1 MGDQPQKRN
10 LMGDLMIIY
19 IVENSFHCVYKNRI
33 ISVDLK
39 NCIQKGYIVNKEVFM
54 QEFNKMLKKE
64 KIKTKLFGDN
74 ITFVNNGYFSTGDLF
89 FLESIFNDLGFIKVD
104 FLDIRDLFPDM
115 NVIFVEINESYII
128 IYLKDTLYLDLTYFK
143 DIPVIL
149 NSLKTAFD
157 KDIAFF
163 GLNKSIPNIHIKNVY
178 SYYIENYKN
187 YITQS
192 LLKVKKQGYYF
203 FFLLILLFFYTI
215 IVCDSLK

>member
-1 MGDQPQKRN
+1 MGEKLQKRN
-10 LMGDLMIIY
+10 LMGDLMIVY
-19 IVENSFHCVYKNRI
+19 IVESSFHCVYKNRI

-74 ITFVNNGYFSTGDLF
+74 ITFVNNGYFSIGDLF

-115 NVIFVEINESYII
+115 NVIFVEVNESYII
-128 IYLKDTLYLDLTYFK
+128 IYLKDILYLDLTYFK
-143 DIPVIL
+143 DIPAIL
-149 NSLKTAFD
+149 NSLKSFFD

-163 GLNKSIPNIHIKNVY
+163 FLYKSIPNIHIKSVY

-192 LLKVKKQGYYF
+192 LLKVKK
-203 FFLLILLFFYTI
+203 
-215 IVCDSLK
+215 

>member
-1 MGDQPQKRN
+1 MGDQQQKRN
-10 LMGDLMIIY
+10 LMGDLMIVY

-54 QEFNKMLKKE
+54 QEFNKILKKE

-74 ITFVNNGYFSTGDLF
+74 ITFVNNGYFSIGDLF

-104 FLDIRDLFPDM
+104 FLDIRELFPDM
-115 NVIFVEINESYII
+115 NVIFVEVNESYII
-128 IYLKDTLYLDLTYFK
+128 IYLKDILYLDLTYFK
-143 DIPVIL
+143 DIPAIL
-149 NSLKTAFD
+149 NSLKSFFD

-163 GLNKSIPNIHIKNVY
+163 GLNKSILNIHIKNVY

-192 LLKVKKQGYYF
+192 LLKVKK
-203 FFLLILLFFYTI
+203 
-215 IVCDSLK
+215 

>member
-1 MGDQPQKRN
+1 MVEKPQKRN
-10 LMGDLMIIY
+10 LMGDLMIVY

-74 ITFVNNGYFSTGDLF
+74 ITFVNNCYFSTGDLF
-89 FLESIFNDLGFIKVD
+89 FLENIFNDLGFIKVD

-115 NVIFVEINESYII
+115 NVIFVEVNESYLI
-128 IYLKDTLYLDLTYFK
+128 IYLNDILYLDLTYFK
-143 DIPVIL
+143 DIPAIL
-149 NSLKTAFD
+149 NSLKSFFD

-163 GLNKSIPNIHIKNVY
+163 GLNKSIPNIHTKDVY

-192 LLKVKKQGYYF
+192 LLKVKK
-203 FFLLILLFFYTI
+203 
-215 IVCDSLK
+215 

>member
-1 MGDQPQKRN
+1 MGEKLQKRN
-10 LMGDLMIIY
+10 LMGDLMIVY
-19 IVENSFHCVYKNRI
+19 IVESSFHCVYKNRI

-74 ITFVNNGYFSTGDLF
+74 ITFVNNGYFSIGDLF

-115 NVIFVEINESYII
+115 NVIFVEVNESYLI
-128 IYLKDTLYLDLTYFK
+128 IYLNDILYLDLTYFK
-143 DIPVIL
+143 DIPAIL
-149 NSLKTAFD
+149 NSLKSFFD

-163 GLNKSIPNIHIKNVY
+163 GLNKSIPNIHTKDVY

-192 LLKVKKQGYYF
+192 LLKVKK
-203 FFLLILLFFYTI
+203 
-215 IVCDSLK
+215 

>member
-1 MGDQPQKRN
+1 
-10 LMGDLMIIY
+10 MGDLMIVY

-74 ITFVNNGYFSTGDLF
+74 VTFVNAGYFSIGDLF

-115 NVIFVEINESYII
+115 NVIFVEVNESYII
-128 IYLKDTLYLDLTYFK
+128 IYLNDILYLDLTYFK
-143 DIPVIL
+143 DIPAIL
-149 NSLKTAFD
+149 KSLKSFFD

-163 GLNKSIPNIHIKNVY
+163 GLNKSIPNIHIKDVC
-178 SYYIENYKN
+178 SYYIENYKD

-192 LLKVKKQGYYF
+192 LLKVKK
-203 FFLLILLFFYTI
+203 
-215 IVCDSLK
+215 

>member
-1 MGDQPQKRN
+1 MVEKPQKRN
-10 LMGDLMIIY
+10 LMGDLMIVY

-74 ITFVNNGYFSTGDLF
+74 ITFVNNGYFSIGDLF

-115 NVIFVEINESYII
+115 NVIFVEVNESYII
-128 IYLKDTLYLDLTYFK
+128 IYLKDILYLDLTYFK
-143 DIPVIL
+143 DIPAIL
-149 NSLKTAFD
+149 NSLKSFFD

-163 GLNKSIPNIHIKNVY
+163 GLNKSIPNIHIKNIY
-178 SYYIENYKN
+178 SYYIENYKD

-192 LLKVKKQGYYF
+192 LLKVKK
-203 FFLLILLFFYTI
+203 
-215 IVCDSLK
+215 

>member
-1 MGDQPQKRN
+1 MVEKPQKRN
-10 LMGDLMIIY
+10 LMGDLMIVY

-89 FLESIFNDLGFIKVD
+89 FLENIFNDLGFIKVD

-115 NVIFVEINESYII
+115 NVIFVEVNESYLI
-128 IYLKDTLYLDLTYFK
+128 IYLNDILYLDLTYFK
-143 DIPVIL
+143 DIPAIL
-149 NSLKTAFD
+149 NSLKSFFD

-163 GLNKSIPNIHIKNVY
+163 GLNKSIPNIHTKDVY

-192 LLKVKKQGYYF
+192 LLKVKK
-203 FFLLILLFFYTI
+203 
-215 IVCDSLK
+215 

>member
-1 MGDQPQKRN
+1 MVEKPQKRN
-10 LMGDLMIIY
+10 LMGDLMIVY

-54 QEFNKMLKKE
+54 QEFNKILKKE

-74 ITFVNNGYFSTGDLF
+74 ITFVNNGYFSIGDLF

-104 FLDIRDLFPDM
+104 FLDIRELFPDM
-115 NVIFVEINESYII
+115 NVIFVEVNESYII
-128 IYLKDTLYLDLTYFK
+128 IYLKDILYLDLTYFK
-143 DIPVIL
+143 DIPAIL
-149 NSLKTAFD
+149 NSLKSFFD

-178 SYYIENYKN
+178 SYYVENYKN

-192 LLKVKKQGYYF
+192 LLKVKK
-203 FFLLILLFFYTI
+203 
-215 IVCDSLK
+215 

>member
-1 MGDQPQKRN
+1 MGEKLQKRN
-10 LMGDLMIIY
+10 LMGDLMIVY
-19 IVENSFHCVYKNRI
+19 IVESSFHCVYKNRI

-74 ITFVNNGYFSTGDLF
+74 ITFVNNGYFSIGDLF

-115 NVIFVEINESYII
+115 NVIFVEVNESYII
-128 IYLKDTLYLDLTYFK
+128 IYLKDILYLDLTYFK
-143 DIPVIL
+143 DIPAIL
-149 NSLKTAFD
+149 NSLKSFFD

-163 GLNKSIPNIHIKNVY
+163 GLNKSIPNIHIKSVY

-192 LLKVKKQGYYF
+192 LLKVKK
-203 FFLLILLFFYTI
+203 
-215 IVCDSLK
+215 

>member
-1 MGDQPQKRN
+1 MGEKLQKRN
-10 LMGDLMIIY
+10 LMGDLMIVY
-19 IVENSFHCVYKNRI
+19 IVESSFHCVYKNRI

-74 ITFVNNGYFSTGDLF
+74 ITFVNNGYFSIGDLF

-115 NVIFVEINESYII
+115 NVIFVEVNESYII
-128 IYLKDTLYLDLTYFK
+128 IYLKDALYLDLTYFK
-143 DIPVIL
+143 DIPAIL
-149 NSLKTAFD
+149 NSLKSFFD

-163 GLNKSIPNIHIKNVY
+163 GLNKSIPNIHIKSVY

-192 LLKVKKQGYYF
+192 LLKVKK
-203 FFLLILLFFYTI
+203 
-215 IVCDSLK
+215 